1 VGCAWAKREKGE
13 GKEDFGLFSVEFSL
27 SFFVNNFLAFEMH
40 KYNFFMI
47 TQKCT
52 IKMKLYA
59 SA

>member
-40 KYNFFMI
+40 KYNF
-47 TQKCT
+47 
-52 IKMKLYA
+52 L
-59 SA
+59 